1 MVGLIGNKVVAT
13 DLEKVLATRKRV
25 DLEFY
30 KLAQIL
36 ER

>member
-1 MVGLIGNKVVAT
+1 VVAT
-13 DLEKVLATRKRV
+13 DLEKVLATRKSV

-30 KLAQIL
+30 RLAQML